1 MTSDGIFWHA
11 QMEERK
17 CSSASYGLAMLLGTK
32 EEVLANVLFLLVLVK
47 ALLFSNCLPLMQTKT
62 LSSKVKHYV
71 K

>member
-11 QMEERK
+11 QTEEGK

-47 ALLFSNCLPLMQTKT
+47 ALLFSNCLP
-62 LSSKVKHYV
+62 
-71 K
+71 